1 MQGNKTHDQ
10 QVRIIE
16 RKEGLAAADDRDAA
30 LGSGQ
35 ELGPAPNTGPSDH
48 DNGAFPSLS
57 GTHRE
62 SRDHNKHNHAG
73 QEGHGRQK
81 HSPAEEKS

>member
-10 QVRIIE
+10 QVRILE
-16 RKEGLAAADDRDAA
+16 RKEGLAKADDRDAA

-35 ELGPAPNTGPSDH
+35 IGGPAPSTGATDH
-48 DNGAFPSLS
+48 DNGAFPALS
-57 GTHRE
+57 GTNRE
-62 SRDHNKHNHAG
+62 SRDHNKHNHPG

-81 HSPAEEKS
+81 HHPAEEKN